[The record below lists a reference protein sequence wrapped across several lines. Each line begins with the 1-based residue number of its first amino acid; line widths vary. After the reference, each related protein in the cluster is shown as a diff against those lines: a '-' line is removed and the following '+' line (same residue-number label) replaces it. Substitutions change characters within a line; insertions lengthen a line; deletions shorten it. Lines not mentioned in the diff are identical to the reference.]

1 MTRQMDTFKGPH
13 QAQPVRTAGEPL
25 DQAKAAL
32 LMVHGRGARAEDIL
46 SLVDQLAQPGFAY
59 LAPQAADNTWY
70 PNRFLDP
77 VSSNEPWH

>member
-1 MTRQMDTFKGPH
+1 MPLKVRIRVNLSRLLVSRSNG
-13 QAQPVRTAGEPL
+13 AQ
-25 DQAKAAL
+25 AAL
-32 LMVHGRGARAEDIL
+32 LMVHGRGARAKDIL

>member
-1 MTRQMDTFKGPH
+1 
-13 QAQPVRTAGEPL
+13 
-25 DQAKAAL
+25 
-32 LMVHGRGARAEDIL
+32 MVHGRGARAEDIL
-46 SLVDQLAQPGFAY
+46 SLVDQLAEPGFAY